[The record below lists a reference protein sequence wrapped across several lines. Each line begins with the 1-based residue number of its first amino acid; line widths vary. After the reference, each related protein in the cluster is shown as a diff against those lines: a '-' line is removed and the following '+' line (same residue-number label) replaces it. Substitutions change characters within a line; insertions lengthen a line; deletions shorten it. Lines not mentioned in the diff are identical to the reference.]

1 MSRKTKLIPKPKK
14 EDKVE
19 KDGRGNTIPPA
30 GIGRYETS
38 RRKK

>member
-1 MSRKTKLIPKPKK
+1 MAKIKLIKKPKK
-14 EDKVE
+14 EEIE

-30 GIGRYETS
+30 GIGKYETS